1 MKSKVSC
8 KFHNRIFIREVF
20 SYSEIKSAAAS
31 IAEEIM
37 SLKETEEDLKNITPK
52 QWPYPKVYVEGY
64 FFCKI
69 AFDGSQIP
77 RIENTKKKTST
88 KKRKKKKCKTSRTV
102 TVKKETKKSE
112 KKSEDQIKKIPVR
125 QIKKTNPTA

>member
-20 SYSEIKSAAAS
+20 SYSEIKPAAVS

-77 RIENTKKKTST
+77 RIENTKKKTNT
-88 KKRKKKKCKTSRTV
+88 KKHKKKKYKVAKTT
-102 TVKKETKKSE
+102 TLKKEVKKPK
-112 KKSEDQIKKIPVR
+112 KKSEDRIKKIPVR
-125 QIKKTNPTA
+125 QVKKTNPTA

>member
-8 KFHNRIFIREVF
+8 KFHNKIFIREVF
-20 SYSEIKSAAAS
+20 SHSEIKSAATS

-52 QWPYPKVYVEGY
+52 QWSYPKVYVEGY

-69 AFDGSQIP
+69 AFDGSQNP
-77 RIENTKKKTST
+77 RIENTKKKTSA
-88 KKRKKKKCKTSRTV
+88 KKRKKKKCKTP
-102 TVKKETKKSE
+102 KKP
-112 KKSEDQIKKIPVR
+112 EDQIKKIPVR
-125 QIKKTNPTA
+125 QIKKTNSTA

>member
-88 KKRKKKKCKTSRTV
+88 KKRKKKKYKTSRGTPKV
-102 TVKKETKKSE
+102 ITSKKEI